1 MSAAA
6 PARSPWSVFAAVAL
20 GTFMATL
27 DSSIVNVALPT
38 LAHTFG
44 ATVTQIEWVSL
55 SYVLTITGLLLPF
68 GRLGDTL
75 GRRRLFLVGL
85 SLFTLG
91 SGACAFAVSTA
102 TLVAARL
109 LQGVGAGI
117 LSANSVALITAAF
130 PREIRGRALGMVGAV
145 VGLGLTVGPPL
156 GGWMLSHFGWP
167 SIFYVNL
174 PIGVFGVWFGRN
186 VLPRE
191 SHDIAAGLRAPFDF
205 TGAVLTIVALI
216 GLTLALSRGTAWG
229 WSSART
235 IACAAAGF
243 AALAAFVVLEPRAA
257 EPLVDFSFF
266 ADSSFRV
273 PMLSLFLSFVGL
285 FAAVFLVPFY
295 LQRTAGM
302 EPAAIGRVLVV
313 VPLLL
318 LLVSPVSG
326 VLSDRLGSRALAVA
340 GLALTSTGL
349 ALLAWMSDHAG
360 EQPLGVMPIIGGLFV
375 VGLGQGLF
383 QPPNSSSAMSSVPF
397 ERLGL
402 ASGLLATM
410 RNLGT
415 LFGIGLAAAVYEGRE
430 AIYARTH
437 GLVAA
442 SSLGMRDAFL
452 AAALA
457 VGVAVVMGFANLRTP
472 QASPPGASPP
482 TNP

>member
-1 MSAAA
+1 VN
-6 PARSPWSVFAAVAL
+6 RSPWAVFAAVAL

-68 GRLGDTL
+68 GRLGDSL
-75 GRRRLFLVGL
+75 GRRRVFLGGL
-85 SLFTLG
+85 ALFTLG
-91 SGACAFAVSTA
+91 SGACAFSFSTA

-109 LQGVGAGI
+109 LQGVGASM

-145 VGLGLTVGPPL
+145 VGLGLTVGPPV
-156 GGWMLSHFGWP
+156 GGLMLTHFGWQ
-167 SIFYVNL
+167 SIFFINL
-174 PIGVFGVWFGRN
+174 PIGVFGVLLGRS

-191 SHDIAAGLRAPFDF
+191 PRAAAAGTARPPFD
-205 TGAVLTIVALI
+205 TLGALLSLVFLI

-229 WSSART
+229 WTSPATLVCGLSA
-235 IACAAAGF
+235 F
-243 AALAAFVVLEPRAA
+243 AALAAFIVVERRAA
-257 EPLVDFSFF
+257 EPLVDFAFF
-266 ADSSFRV
+266 ADAAFRV
-273 PMLSLFLSFVGL
+273 PMLSLFSSFVAL
-285 FAAVFLVPFY
+285 FAAVFLIPFY

-302 EPAAIGRVLVV
+302 EPAAVGRVLVT

-326 VLSDRLGSRALAVA
+326 MLSDKLGSRTLSLA
-340 GLALTSTGL
+340 GLSATSLGL
-349 ALLAWMSDHAG
+349 ALLAWMLGNAS
-360 EQPLGVMPIIGGLFV
+360 ERPLGVLPIIGGLFV

-430 AIYARTH
+430 LVYAQAH
-437 GLVAA
+437 SPVAA
-442 SSLGMRDAFL
+442 AGLGMRDAFL
-452 AAALA
+452 AAAIVAGSAALMVALA
-457 VGVAVVMGFANLRTP
+457 PRGTHP
-472 QASPPGASPP
+472 SPPGA
-482 TNP
+482 

>member
-1 MSAAA
+1 VK
-6 PARSPWSVFAAVAL
+6 RSPWAVFAAVAL

-68 GRLGDTL
+68 GRLGDSL
-75 GRRRLFLVGL
+75 GRRRVFLAGL
-85 SLFTLG
+85 ALFTIG
-91 SGACAFAVSTA
+91 SGACAFSYSTA

-109 LQGVGAGI
+109 LQGVGASM

-130 PREIRGRALGMVGAV
+130 PREIRGRALGAVGAV
-145 VGLGLTVGPPL
+145 VGLGLTVGPPV
-156 GGWMLSHFGWP
+156 GGLMLSHFGWQ
-167 SIFYVNL
+167 SIFFINL
-174 PIGVFGVWFGRN
+174 PIGVFGVLLGRSA
-186 VLPRE
+186 LPRE
-191 SHDIAAGLRAPFDF
+191 PRAASTGAPRPPFDVP
-205 TGAVLTIVALI
+205 GALLSLVFLV

-229 WSSART
+229 WSSPAT
-235 IACAAAGF
+235 LVCGLGAF
-243 AALAAFVVLEPRAA
+243 AALAAFIVVERRAA
-257 EPLVDFSFF
+257 EPLVDFAFF
-266 ADSSFRV
+266 ADAAFRV
-273 PMLSLFLSFVGL
+273 PMLSLFCSFVAL

-302 EPAAIGRVLVV
+302 EPAAVGRVLVT

-326 VLSDRLGSRALAVA
+326 MLSDKLGSRTLTLA
-340 GLALTSTGL
+340 GLSATSLGL
-349 ALLAWMSDHAG
+349 VLLAWMLGNAS
-360 EQPLGVMPIIGGLFV
+360 ERPLGVLPIIGALFV

-430 AIYARTH
+430 LVYARAHTP
-437 GLVAA
+437 VAA
-442 SSLGMRDAFL
+442 AGLGMRDAFL
-452 AAALA
+452 AAAFVAGAAALMVLLA
-457 VGVAVVMGFANLRTP
+457 PRTAHP
-472 QASPPGASPP
+472 SPPGA
-482 TNP
+482 

>member
-1 MSAAA
+1 
-6 PARSPWSVFAAVAL
+6 
-20 GTFMATL
+20 MATL

-68 GRLGDTL
+68 GRLGDSL
-75 GRRRLFLVGL
+75 GRRRVFLAGL
-85 SLFTLG
+85 ALFTLG
-91 SGACAFAVSTA
+91 SGACAFSFSTQ

-109 LQGVGAGI
+109 LQGIGASM

-145 VGLGLTVGPPL
+145 VGLGLTIGPPV
-156 GGWMLSHFGWP
+156 GGLMLTHFGWP
-167 SIFYVNL
+167 SIFLINL
-174 PIGVFGVWFGRN
+174 PIGVFGVLLGRS

-191 SHDIAAGLRAPFDF
+191 PRAEPVAGGAARPPFDV
-205 TGAVLTIVALI
+205 TGALLSLVFLV

-229 WSSART
+229 WTSPAT
-235 IACAAAGF
+235 LVCGLGAF
-243 AALAAFVVLEPRAA
+243 VALALFIVVERRAI
-257 EPLVDFSFF
+257 EPLVDFAFF
-266 ADSSFRV
+266 ADAAFRV
-273 PMLSLFLSFVGL
+273 PMLSLFASFMAL

-302 EPAAIGRVLVV
+302 EPAAVGRVLVT

-326 VLSDRLGSRALAVA
+326 MLSDKLGSRTLSLA
-340 GLALTSTGL
+340 GLSATSLGL
-349 ALLAWMSDHAG
+349 ALLAWLLGSAS
-360 EQPLGVMPIIGGLFV
+360 ERPLGVLPIIGGLFV

-430 AIYARTH
+430 LVYAQAH
-437 GLVAA
+437 SPVAA
-442 SSLGMRDAFL
+442 AGLGMRDAFL
-452 AAALA
+452 AAAI
-457 VGVAVVMGFANLRTP
+457 VAGSAALMVAFAPRTAHP
-472 QASPPGASPP
+472 SPPGA
-482 TNP
+482 